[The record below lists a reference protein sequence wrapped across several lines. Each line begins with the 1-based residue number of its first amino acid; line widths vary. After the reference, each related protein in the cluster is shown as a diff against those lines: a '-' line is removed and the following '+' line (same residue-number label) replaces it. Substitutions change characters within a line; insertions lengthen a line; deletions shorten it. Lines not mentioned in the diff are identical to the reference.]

1 MSPGS
6 VTGVGWHDRT
16 IVPPPPL
23 LARAGTARLEL
34 GAVYRHDWGPPNS
47 ADVPCTC
54 MVWSGHCT
62 CTSTADHCSLRPYS
76 SSMAL
81 RALFALQVLT
91 GCTRR
96 LHLRG
101 MRPSPTTLWPC
112 FADTS
117 ASTFPR
123 SEWFFRRHVL
133 DSFFWLSSPFRSSGP
148 AHTLDTSAGH
158 SFFPRETGGSHLPSP
173 PLVNL
178 SFGCPN
184 SFSPSSSPQGRL
196 PTAQAC

>member
-16 IVPPPPL
+16 IVSPPPL

-96 LHLRG
+96 PHLRG
-101 MRPSPTTLWPC
+101 MRPPPTTLWPC

-117 ASTFPR
+117 ASTFPC
-123 SEWFFRRHVL
+123 SEWSFRRHVL

-148 AHTLDTSAGH
+148 AHT
-158 SFFPRETGGSHLPSP
+158 RY
-173 PLVNL
+173 
-178 SFGCPN
+178 
-184 SFSPSSSPQGRL
+184 
-196 PTAQAC
+196 